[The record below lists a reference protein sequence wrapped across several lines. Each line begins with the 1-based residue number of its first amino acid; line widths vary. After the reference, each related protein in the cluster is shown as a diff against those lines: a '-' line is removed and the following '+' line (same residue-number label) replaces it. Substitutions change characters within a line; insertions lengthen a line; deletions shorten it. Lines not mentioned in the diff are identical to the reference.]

1 MLPQLVLAPQAVS
14 PAMAADVCGGSSCT
28 PGSASANDWSAE
40 GLLFA
45 LARAEE
51 LQLRPNVWIAVN
63 PTEEL
68 AATHP
73 QHTLGARLGISSLH
87 ASGVPAQGA
96 AAERARRG
104 EAARRHAAALRLKV
118 EQVETFIKRGMPQH
132 MPSCADAE
140 PAAGVPTCPEH
151 CRACA
156 FGCSNS
162 DGSRPAACSR
172 TRPAEA

>member
-73 QHTLGARLGISSLH
+73 QHTLGARLGISSTVLPVLWSAVFGGTWH
-87 ASGVPAQGA
+87 RSGRDNARQK
-96 AAERARRG
+96 AERR
-104 EAARRHAAALRLKV
+104 AL
-118 EQVETFIKRGMPQH
+118 
-132 MPSCADAE
+132 SD
-140 PAAGVPTCPEH
+140 
-151 CRACA
+151 RALASTLC
-156 FGCSNS
+156 FEN
-162 DGSRPAACSR
+162 
-172 TRPAEA
+172 